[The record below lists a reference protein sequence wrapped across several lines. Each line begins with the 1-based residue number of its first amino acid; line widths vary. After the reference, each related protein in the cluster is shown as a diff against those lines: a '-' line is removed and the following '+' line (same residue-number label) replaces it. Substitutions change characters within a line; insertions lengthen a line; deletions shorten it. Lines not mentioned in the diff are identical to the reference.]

1 MGAGGGARQGRSW
14 RRRGVEYRGREE
26 GGPDQ
31 QDRSGISKPTLLPF
45 TGEGARRA
53 CPREGGGRMRG
64 ASAAKRAFDLRC
76 LDVRVEAKGNSLRS
90 LPSSGALRHLL
101 PQAGEGLGWP
111 GFARGP
117 RFGENRSEE
126 HTSELQSLM

>member
-1 MGAGGGARQGRSW
+1 MGWGRGGAPISRIGA
-14 RRRGVEYRGREE
+14 EYRSQPFSRSREKV
-26 GGPDQ
+26 P
-31 QDRSGISKPTLLPF
+31 
-45 TGEGARRA
+45 
-53 CPREGGGRMRG
+53 GGRMRG

-111 GFARGP
+111 GGSEGSRVGKGGVSAC
-117 RFGENRSEE
+117 RFGWGTDN
-126 HTSELQSLM
+126 